1 MSAEVLAKK
10 KRIRAGHRA
19 SATRMITQTE
29 TLLSE
34 ETPNVVKL
42 SQSKLSLQEKLET
55 IKVLDGEMLELMEDE
70 DLAEEVQQ
78 ADGFKEGIY
87 GAMIKIDKCVKMLCV
102 HTPVTTSELRTPPA
116 AHNKVK
122 LPKLVLRPFNGDITT
137 WTAFWESFDSS
148 IHKSRD
154 LSDIDKFNYLNSLLT
169 GTAREAV
176 AGLSLSEKNYVEA
189 IAILQK
195 RFGNVQRIKARH
207 MDVLMNVEAVNSSR
221 DLKSLRRLHDL
232 IESHVRSLSA
242 LGIDPATY
250 GGLLS
255 STLLNKLPSDLQLM
269 ISRKL
274 SDTDWDLTAFL
285 KLMGDEIEARERIYR
300 KEPRSVTT
308 QLRKT
313 VDQAPPTLPH

>member
-116 AHNKVK
+116 AHNKV
-122 LPKLVLRPFNGDITT
+122 
-137 WTAFWESFDSS
+137 
-148 IHKSRD
+148 
-154 LSDIDKFNYLNSLLT
+154 NYQNLCCVHLTEILLH
-169 GTAREAV
+169 GRH
-176 AGLSLSEKNYVEA
+176 
-189 IAILQK
+189 
-195 RFGNVQRIKARH
+195 FG
-207 MDVLMNVEAVNSSR
+207 
-221 DLKSLRRLHDL
+221 
-232 IESHVRSLSA
+232 SHL
-242 LGIDPATY
+242 
-250 GGLLS
+250 
-255 STLLNKLPSDLQLM
+255 
-269 ISRKL
+269 
-274 SDTDWDLTAFL
+274 
-285 KLMGDEIEARERIYR
+285 
-300 KEPRSVTT
+300 
-308 QLRKT
+308 
-313 VDQAPPTLPH
+313 TLPFTKAEICQTLINLII